1 MTRIPTIV
9 ALCAAGLLVS
19 AGCTAP
25 TVRTA
30 GVEAVGLRKI
40 CDIRSVYQIK
50 TDEWKEGVG
59 AGLHY
64 VQKLLDTYNDLGVP
78 DAAARRKRRPC
89 LALVSEDGHQ
99 GACCQIPLGLGV
111 AD

>member
-30 GVEAVGLRKI
+30 GVEAVGLRKT
-40 CDIRSVYQIK
+40 CDLRSVYQVK
-50 TDEWKEGVG
+50 TDEWKEGV
-59 AGLHY
+59 
-64 VQKLLDTYNDLGVP
+64 
-78 DAAARRKRRPC
+78 ARGSTTCRHCSIPTTTS
-89 LALVSEDGHQ
+89 VFPTPPPT
-99 GACCQIPLGLGV
+99 CCP
-111 AD
+111 A